1 MNDTYSPRGIADI
14 TNIELANQDSIEDD
28 EDSSFEDV
36 NKFKIINDLQ
46 DVS

>member
-14 TNIELANQDSIEDD
+14 TNIEMVNQESIEDNDD

-36 NKFKIINDLQ
+36 NKFRKINDL
-46 DVS
+46 

>member
-14 TNIELANQDSIEDD
+14 TNIEMVNQESIEDD

-36 NKFKIINDLQ
+36 NKFRKINDL
-46 DVS
+46 